1 MAEIFIAA
9 YDASPASQRAL
20 DFAVK
25 EAKQLDA
32 TVLVVHILE
41 WLPYTFLSVKELEE
55 RHKRRY
61 SEMDRA
67 KKELLD
73 PLQEKLKDSG
83 VNIELMASYGQV
95 TETLL
100 EVIKQKNAAQLFLG
114 RTGQSG
120 LTKLVFGSVVSNMA
134 QVSPVPC
141 TIVP

>member
-73 PLQEKLKDSG
+73 PLLQNLKDSG

>member
-1 MAEIFIAA
+1 MAEIFISA

-73 PLQEKLKDSG
+73 PLLQNLKDSG
-83 VNIELMASYGQV
+83 VNIELMATYGQV